1 MLYCRRCQTFQ
12 HAVCYGI
19 YTSADVLEVDHCC
32 GWCAI
37 KYNVTCTSHEIYL
50 FCVRKGK
57 TEEDRRVFVLRL
69 TARRIVISFFLF
81 EFRGY
86 QNANPPLATYLMV
99 RFELSKTYAERVL
112 FHLLRLNV
120 IEYQPE
126 FRVKIENAQT
136 IFETGKMPVI
146 VYTNEPTPPS
156 ASNSGTDNPR
166 AEALDE
172 SRVPSRPT
180 PSFASQDP
188 IRMEGDS
195 PSSSIKI
202 SQETFESLKS
212 GHFPLEAQTHL
223 KAVASQACANR
234 SVGLEPIMT
243 PPVPNL
249 PLLEVVAALS
259 PQKEKTPRR
268 PVGLEPDVAAL
279 SPQKEKTPR
288 RPVGLKPVVAALSP
302 QKEKTPRRPVRL
314 EPDVTPA
321 PRLRSEPPATVE
333 TSNERPPGRPTAM
346 LNPEEEKPRN
356 VRQLSPMATALLSSD
371 DDVGPDP
378 DPQPPVRSPRLDSAG
393 KRYRLVFD
401 WPVGWAKRESRRDDE
416 SVYPLDVNEISEGY
430 VSPLVGQIDEV
441 GKQTEF
447 SRNAFPPENY
457 NAEFSVKLNGVIV
470 HSYIFGTEE
479 FCKATRTFF
488 AERRGTYM
496 IFERYGKVKR
506 RVGSQLAINH
516 LWKLDVTKRTI
527 LTPVTAKRDYSLND
541 LASRPNPVTPSNPD
555 KQAFNRRFG
564 QGHLTPA
571 ALRESAR
578 KKKQKEPNAK
588 QKLLMLDGQTRMFDY
603 VSPASDSAT
612 RVLDFTPNRRKILTP
627 KTATSGSCA
636 TVVKIPGI
644 TTTAPS
650 CRHSKVNAPPSLK
663 PPAAGCSTDTVGSTV
678 VIVSS
683 KPSASKLGLSPLP
696 AVVPQSVGTASS
708 IASPIPASFP
718 STEDPQQ
725 FSFDPDPNA
734 TFEPVFGNSSD
745 DSDHDTQ
752 EGRYNTPDRGD

>member
-1 MLYCRRCQTFQ
+1 
-12 HAVCYGI
+12 
-19 YTSADVLEVDHCC
+19 
-32 GWCAI
+32 
-37 KYNVTCTSHEIYL
+37 
-50 FCVRKGK
+50 VRKGK

-146 VYTNEPTPPS
+146 VYTNEPTPAS

-243 PPVPNL
+243 PPVPSL

-302 QKEKTPRRPVRL
+302 QKEKTPRRTVRL

-346 LNPEEEKPRN
+346 LNPEKEKPRN

-650 CRHSKVNAPPSLK
+650 CRHSKVNAPPSLN

-678 VIVSS
+678 VIASS
-683 KPSASKLGLSPLP
+683 KPSASKLGPSPLP
-696 AVVPQSVGTASS
+696 AVVPQSVSTASS
-708 IASPIPASFP
+708 IASSLPPSFP